1 MAWDISVQ
9 FYSATQGQKSEK
21 FLENLVLR
29 KTLFPKIVTLKS
41 SEALCIGTTLNISQ
55 MYLKSC
61 PDPSHFRIKVI
72 KQLIWNNFPRVKTDL
87 LSTPLTQRNKFS
99 RTGIIVLCWQALRS
113 YCHCGPREYPYCSNW
128 HQILSWFTWYWI
140 CRLSGWKLGI
150 MDVSIWDLTKVCKG
164 RHM

>member
-1 MAWDISVQ
+1 LEKEASGYQDMAWDISVQ

-72 KQLIWNNFPRVKTDL
+72 KQLI
-87 LSTPLTQRNKFS
+87 
-99 RTGIIVLCWQALRS
+99 
-113 YCHCGPREYPYCSNW
+113 
-128 HQILSWFTWYWI
+128 
-140 CRLSGWKLGI
+140 
-150 MDVSIWDLTKVCKG
+150 
-164 RHM
+164 